1 MAKKRAAKTV
11 PPPMAG
17 LRDAGLGALL
27 LGVTLMA
34 YGPALNGG
42 FLYDDSGHVTAPALE
57 SVHGLWRIWFDLGAT
72 QQYYPLLH
80 SAFWVEHRLWGDAV
94 LGYHLTNVALHVAAA
109 FLVVAIMR
117 RLALEGAWLAG
128 FLFAL
133 HPVCVES
140 VAWIAEQK
148 NTLSAVFYL
157 GAALAY
163 LHFDGTR
170 RRSRYLLAL
179 GLFTLA
185 LLSKTVTATLP
196 AALVVVLWWQRGR
209 LSWKR
214 DGGPLVPW
222 FALGALGG
230 LFTAWV
236 ERRYAG
242 AEGPDFGLTGVE
254 RCLVAGRAIWFYLGK
269 LVWPRNLM
277 LIYPRWAV
285 NSALWWQYLFPL
297 AVLATLAVGLWLALR
312 WRRGPLAGFLV
323 FSGTLFPVL
332 GFLNV
337 YPFLFSWV
345 ADHYQYLATL
355 GIIVPAASGL
365 TLGVGYVPLAW
376 RRPAR
381 MPALALV
388 AALGILSWRQSA
400 LYQDGETLYRAAVA
414 RNPAA
419 WMAHNNLGSV
429 LSDMPGR
436 RGEAISHFETALR
449 LKPDYAMAHYNLA
462 SVLLETPGRMPEAI
476 AEFEAALRCKP
487 DYVAAHYNLGTVLL
501 RVPGRSADAISHLE
515 AALGIQPDFAEAQAN
530 LGGALL
536 SVPGRLPEA
545 IDHLRAALKINPGLA
560 ETYCNLGNGLLMMPG
575 HAPEAIAEYEAAL
588 RIEPNY
594 AAAHYGLGMALSEN
608 PGRLREAMAHLEAAL
623 AIRPDAPEVQQALA
637 RLRAG
642 GQ

>member
-1 MAKKRAAKTV
+1 MAKKPPAKTV
-11 PPPMAG
+11 PPPTAD
-17 LRDAGLGALL
+17 LRDIGLGVLL
-27 LGVTLMA
+27 FAATLIA
-34 YGPALNGG
+34 YRPALNGG
-42 FLYDDSGHVTAPALE
+42 FVYDDSGHVTAPPLQ
-57 SVHGLWRIWFDLGAT
+57 SLHGLWRIWFELGAT

-109 FLVVAIMR
+109 FLLVAILR
-117 RLALEGAWLAG
+117 RLAIQGAWLAG

-163 LHFDGTR
+163 LHFDRTR
-170 RRSRYLLAL
+170 RPSRYFLAM
-179 GLFTLA
+179 GLFLLA

-196 AALVVVLWWQRGR
+196 AALLVVFWWQRGR
-209 LSWKR
+209 LGWKR
-214 DGGPLVPW
+214 DAGPLVPW
-222 FALGALGG
+222 LALGASAG
-230 LFTAWV
+230 LFTSWV
-236 ERRYAG
+236 ERKYAG
-242 AEGPDFGLTGVE
+242 AEGAGFALTLAE
-254 RCLVAGRAIWFYLGK
+254 RCLIAGRAIWFYLGK

-277 LIYPRWAV
+277 LIYPRWTV

-297 AVLATLAVGLWLALR
+297 AVLALAAGLWLASR
-312 WRRGPLAGFLV
+312 RRRGPLAGFLV

-332 GFLNV
+332 GFFNV
-337 YPFLFSWV
+337 FPFLFSWV

-365 TLGVGYVPLAW
+365 TLGVARFPPAW

-381 MPALALV
+381 ALTLALV
-388 AALGILSWRQSA
+388 ATLGILTLRQSA
-400 LYQDGETLYRAAVA
+400 LYQDGETLFQAAVA
-414 RNPAA
+414 RNPDA

-436 RGEAISHFETALR
+436 RAEAISHFETALR
-449 LKPDYAMAHYNLA
+449 LKPDYALAHYNLA
-462 SVLLETPGRMPEAI
+462 GALLETPGRMPEAI

-501 RVPGRSADAISHLE
+501 RIPGRSADAIAHLE
-515 AALGIQPDFAEAQAN
+515 AALRIQPDFAEAHTN

-545 IDHLRAALKINPGLA
+545 IDHLRAALQINPALA
-560 ETYCNLGNGLLMMPG
+560 EAHCNLGNGLLTMPG

-588 RIEPNY
+588 GIEPNY
-594 AAAHYGLGMALSEN
+594 EAAHYGLGIALSQI
-608 PGRLREAMAHLEAAL
+608 PGRLGDAIAHLQAAL
-623 AIRPDAPEVQQALA
+623 ELRPDAPEVRQALA
-637 RLRAG
+637 RLRAAN
-642 GQ
+642 

>member
-1 MAKKRAAKTV
+1 MAKKPPAKTV
-11 PPPMAG
+11 SPPTAG
-17 LRDAGLGALL
+17 LRDAGLGVLL
-27 LGVTLMA
+27 FAVTLLA
-34 YGPALNGG
+34 YRPALNGG
-42 FLYDDSGHVTAPALE
+42 FLYDDSGHVTAPPLQ
-57 SVHGLWRIWFDLGAT
+57 SLHGLWRIWFDLGAT

-117 RLALEGAWLAG
+117 RLALQGAWLAG

-163 LHFDGTR
+163 LHFDRTR
-170 RRSRYLLAL
+170 RPSRYFLAL
-179 GLFTLA
+179 GLFLLA
-185 LLSKTVTATLP
+185 LLSKTITATLP
-196 AALVVVLWWQRGR
+196 AALLVVFWWQRGR
-209 LSWKR
+209 LDWKR
-214 DGGPLVPW
+214 DAGPLVPW
-222 FALGALGG
+222 LALGASAG
-230 LFTAWV
+230 LFTSWV
-236 ERRYAG
+236 ERKYAG
-242 AEGPDFGLTGVE
+242 AEGPDFALTLVE
-254 RCLVAGRAIWFYLGK
+254 RCLVAGRAIWFYAGK
-269 LVWPRNLM
+269 LLWPRNLM
-277 LIYPRWAV
+277 LIYPRWTV
-285 NSALWWQYLFPL
+285 NSALWWQYPFPL
-297 AVLATLAVGLWLALR
+297 AVLALAVGLWLASR

-337 YPFLFSWV
+337 FPFLFSWV

-365 TLGVGYVPLAW
+365 TLGVGRLPLAW

-381 MPALALV
+381 MLTLALV
-388 AALGILSWRQSA
+388 ATLGILSWHQSA
-400 LYQDGETLYRAAVA
+400 FYQDGETLFRAAVA

-436 RGEAISHFETALR
+436 MGEAISHFETALR

-462 SVLLETPGRMPEAI
+462 SALLETPGRMPEAI
-476 AEFEAALRCKP
+476 AEFEAALGCKP
-487 DYVAAHYNLGTVLL
+487 DYAAAHYNLGTVLL
-501 RVPGRSADAISHLE
+501 GVPGRSADAISHLE
-515 AALGIQPDFAEAQAN
+515 AALRIQPDFAKAHTN

-545 IDHLRAALKINPGLA
+545 IGHLRAALAIDPALA
-560 ETYCNLGNGLLMMPG
+560 EAHCNLGNGLLMMPG
-575 HAPEAIAEYEAAL
+575 HVPDAIAEYETAL
-588 RIEPNY
+588 GIEPNY
-594 AAAHYGLGMALSEN
+594 EAAHRGLGVALSQI
-608 PGRLREAMAHLEAAL
+608 PGRLGEAIAHFEAAL
-623 AIRPDAPEVQQALA
+623 ELRPDAPEVRQALA
-637 RLRAG
+637 RLRAAN
-642 GQ
+642 

>member
-1 MAKKRAAKTV
+1 MAKKPPAKTV
-11 PPPMAG
+11 SPPTAG
-17 LRDAGLGALL
+17 LRDAGLGVLL
-27 LGVTLMA
+27 FAVTLLA
-34 YGPALNGG
+34 YRPALNGG
-42 FLYDDSGHVTAPALE
+42 FLYDDSGHVTAPPLQ
-57 SVHGLWRIWFDLGAT
+57 SLHGLWRIWFDLGAT

-80 SAFWVEHRLWGDAV
+80 SAFWVEHRLWGDAA

-117 RLALEGAWLAG
+117 RLALQGAWLAG

-163 LHFDGTR
+163 LHFDRTR
-170 RRSRYLLAL
+170 RPSRYFLAL
-179 GLFTLA
+179 GLFLLA
-185 LLSKTVTATLP
+185 LLSKTITATLP
-196 AALVVVLWWQRGR
+196 AALLVVFWWQRGR
-209 LSWKR
+209 LDWKR
-214 DGGPLVPW
+214 DAGPLVPW
-222 FALGALGG
+222 LALGASAG
-230 LFTAWV
+230 LFTSWV
-236 ERRYAG
+236 ERKYAG
-242 AEGPDFGLTGVE
+242 AEGPDFALTLVE
-254 RCLVAGRAIWFYLGK
+254 RCLVAGRAIWFYAGK
-269 LVWPRNLM
+269 LLWPRNLM
-277 LIYPRWAV
+277 LIYPRWTV

-297 AVLATLAVGLWLALR
+297 AVLALAVGLWLASR

-337 YPFLFSWV
+337 FPFLFSWV

-365 TLGVGYVPLAW
+365 TLGVGRLPLAW

-381 MPALALV
+381 MLTLALV
-388 AALGILSWRQSA
+388 ATLGILSWHQSA
-400 LYQDGETLYRAAVA
+400 FYQDGETLFRAAVA

-436 RGEAISHFETALR
+436 MGEAISHFETALR

-462 SVLLETPGRMPEAI
+462 SALLETPGRMPEAI
-476 AEFEAALRCKP
+476 AEFEAALGCKP
-487 DYVAAHYNLGTVLL
+487 DYAAAHYNLGTVLL
-501 RVPGRSADAISHLE
+501 GVPGRSADAISHLE
-515 AALGIQPDFAEAQAN
+515 AALRIQPDFAKAHTN

-545 IDHLRAALKINPGLA
+545 IGHLRAALAIDPALA
-560 ETYCNLGNGLLMMPG
+560 EAHCNLGNGLLMMPG
-575 HAPEAIAEYEAAL
+575 HVPDAIAEYETAL
-588 RIEPNY
+588 GIEPNY
-594 AAAHYGLGMALSEN
+594 EAAHRGLGVALSQI
-608 PGRLREAMAHLEAAL
+608 PGRLGEAIAHFEAAL
-623 AIRPDAPEVQQALA
+623 ELRPDAPEVRQALA
-637 RLRAG
+637 RLRAAN
-642 GQ
+642 

>member
-1 MAKKRAAKTV
+1 MAKKRPAKAVT
-11 PPPMAG
+11 PPTAS

-27 LGVTLMA
+27 FGGTLIA

-42 FLYDDSGHVTAPALE
+42 FVYDDSGHVTAPALQ

-109 FLVVAIMR
+109 CLVVAVMR

-163 LHFDGTR
+163 LHFDRTR
-170 RRSRYLLAL
+170 RRSPYFLAL
-179 GLFTLA
+179 GLFILA

-196 AALVVVLWWQRGR
+196 AALLVVFWWQRGR

-214 DGGPLVPW
+214 DAGPLVPW
-222 FALGALGG
+222 FALGGLAG
-230 LFTAWV
+230 LFTSWV
-236 ERRYAG
+236 ERKYTG
-242 AEGPDFGLTGVE
+242 AEGADFALTLVE

-269 LVWPRNLM
+269 LLWPRNLM
-277 LIYPRWAV
+277 LIYPRWTV

-297 AVLATLAVGLWLALR
+297 AVLALAVGLWLASK

-337 YPFLFSWV
+337 FPFLFSWV

-355 GIIVPAASGL
+355 GIIIPAASGL
-365 TLGVGYVPLAW
+365 TLGVGRLPLAW
-376 RRPAR
+376 RRPA
-381 MPALALV
+381 PVLALALV
-388 AALGILSWRQSA
+388 ATLGILTWSQSA
-400 LYQDGETLYRAAVA
+400 LYQDGETLFQAAVA

-436 RGEAISHFETALR
+436 MGEAISHLETALR

-462 SVLLETPGRMPEAI
+462 SALLETGRMPEAI
-476 AEFEAALRCKP
+476 AEFEAALRFNP

-501 RVPGRSADAISHLE
+501 QVPGRSADGISHLE
-515 AALGIQPDFAEAQAN
+515 AALRIQPDFAEAHAN

-536 SVPGRLPEA
+536 SVSGRLPEA
-545 IDHLRAALKINPGLA
+545 LGHLRAALRINPGLA
-560 ETYCNLGNGLLMMPG
+560 GTHRNLGNALLTMPG
-575 HAPEAIAEYEAAL
+575 HVPEAIAEYEAAL
-588 RIEPNY
+588 RIEPND
-594 AAAHYGLGMALSEN
+594 AAAHYGLGIALSQI
-608 PGRLREAMAHLEAAL
+608 PGRLREAIAHLEAAL
-623 AIRPDAPEVQQALA
+623 EIKPDAPEVQQALA
-637 RLRAG
+637 RLRAAG
-642 GQ
+642 P

>member
-1 MAKKRAAKTV
+1 MAKKPPAKTV
-11 PPPMAG
+11 SPPTAG
-17 LRDAGLGALL
+17 LRDAGLGVLL
-27 LGVTLMA
+27 FAVTLLA
-34 YGPALNGG
+34 YRPTLNGG
-42 FLYDDSGHVTAPALE
+42 FLYDDSGHVTAPPLQ
-57 SVHGLWRIWFDLGAT
+57 SLHGLWRIWFDLGAT

-80 SAFWVEHRLWGDAV
+80 SAFWVEHRLWGDAA

-117 RLALEGAWLAG
+117 RLALQGAWLAG

-163 LHFDGTR
+163 LHFDRTR
-170 RRSRYLLAL
+170 RPSRYFLAL
-179 GLFTLA
+179 GLFLLA
-185 LLSKTVTATLP
+185 LLSKTITATLP
-196 AALVVVLWWQRGR
+196 AALLVVFWWQRGR
-209 LSWKR
+209 LDWKR
-214 DGGPLVPW
+214 DAGPLVPW
-222 FALGALGG
+222 LALGASAG
-230 LFTAWV
+230 LFTSWV
-236 ERRYAG
+236 ERKYAG
-242 AEGPDFGLTGVE
+242 AEGPDFALTLVE
-254 RCLVAGRAIWFYLGK
+254 RCLVAGRAIWFYAGK
-269 LVWPRNLM
+269 LLWPRNLM
-277 LIYPRWAV
+277 LIYPRWTV

-297 AVLATLAVGLWLALR
+297 AVLALAVGLWLASR

-337 YPFLFSWV
+337 FPFLFSWV

-365 TLGVGYVPLAW
+365 TLGVGRLPLAW

-381 MPALALV
+381 MLTLALV
-388 AALGILSWRQSA
+388 ATLGILSWHQSA
-400 LYQDGETLYRAAVA
+400 FYQDGETLFRAAVA

-436 RGEAISHFETALR
+436 MGEAISHFETALR

-462 SVLLETPGRMPEAI
+462 SALLETPGRMPEAI
-476 AEFEAALRCKP
+476 AEFEAALGCKP
-487 DYVAAHYNLGTVLL
+487 DYAAAHYNLGTVLL
-501 RVPGRSADAISHLE
+501 GVPGRSADAISHLE
-515 AALGIQPDFAEAQAN
+515 AALRIQPDFAKAHTN

-545 IDHLRAALKINPGLA
+545 IGHLRAALAIDPALA
-560 ETYCNLGNGLLMMPG
+560 EAHCNLGNGLLMMPG
-575 HAPEAIAEYEAAL
+575 HVPDAIAEYETAL
-588 RIEPNY
+588 GIEPNY
-594 AAAHYGLGMALSEN
+594 EAAHRGLGVALSQI
-608 PGRLREAMAHLEAAL
+608 PGRLGEAIAHFEAAL
-623 AIRPDAPEVQQALA
+623 ELRPDAPEVRQALA
-637 RLRAG
+637 RLRAAN
-642 GQ
+642 